1 MPRLPETT
9 EAILL
14 AITVIVT
21 QEQEMAPSTIPATAI
36 TITGMLA
43 TIELPVILVAIVII
57 TPILTATAIIVA
69 ATTETQTQRVIPEAI
84 IPVDQAVTVRLV
96 QAVLEADIEAP
107 VEVVEVEVV
116 ADNPTPSHHKR
127 FNR

>member
-69 ATTETQTQRVIPEAI
+69 ATTEIQTQRVIPEAI

-116 ADNPTPSHHKR
+116 ADNHTPSHHKR